1 MLTDSIKKRREE
13 SRKCGAL
20 GDHSRAEEGRAGHD
34 LQKKA
39 QQQQQQQQQ
48 KVTKMN
54 VCSKRVLR
62 TSFDLFLYATGKS
75 YQHYNYIAYLPTHLS
90 LYIGDV

>member
-13 SRKCGAL
+13 SRKFRAV
-20 GDHSRAEEGRAGHD
+20 GDQREAEEGRAAGEE

-39 QQQQQQQQQ
+39 HQQQQEQEQII
-48 KVTKMN
+48 TKMN
-54 VCSKRVLR
+54 VCSKRALR

-75 YQHYNYIAYLPTHLS
+75 HQHSNFISTHVS
-90 LYIGDV
+90 AIMDW